1 MRRHLLLFLSLL
13 FGFQMAIAKPVDI
26 SQAQKL
32 GQKFVHANFAKTR
45 QNNDLKLVYTGISSR
60 NEVCFYVFNVG
71 QTGFVIISADDCY
84 RPIVGYSDEGVFE
97 TENMS
102 PELKYYLDN
111 IAEGRSHARI
121 SDQSAEVEAEWQLFA
136 ETGRLLSFN
145 KGKTATYLVQTKW
158 NQDSPYNKFC
168 PLASGGSGGRA
179 YAGCVATA
187 MSQVMKYW
195 NYPEHGMGSH
205 TYIYGHD
212 TLSANFGEATYEFDK
227 MKPSIGLMSP
237 DEDVFPIAWFMYHCG
252 VAVDMM
258 YSASGSG
265 AYSEDVPDVIL
276 KNFGYTNKARLRKRD
291 AYSLEE
297 WQNMLKDSFDQGWP
311 VYYSGSS
318 DDGGHAFVCDGYN
331 DADLFHY
338 NFGWSGSS
346 DGWYVIDEID
356 FNRGAD
362 AIFNYVPAN
371 VFENTAKAVSNF
383 TAVANG
389 DDGFSATL
397 SWINPSLTIGGN
409 TIESLEKIV
418 IVRDDEIVK
427 EIENPAP
434 GAAMTY
440 VDEAGVPMMVNYTIY
455 VVNNGIN
462 GKKAYANSV
471 NLGPTCPWTITT
483 TENWN
488 DGCLSVYNNAGLL
501 LANISSDRSES
512 TDYEVE
518 MSQGLVRFV
527 WTAPADSVNLT
538 FNIKDSENRTIFAF
552 EGASTKMPNGIFFIA
567 NNSCSFSTDVYE
579 APKDLTAETV
589 DTDIV
594 LNWTGI
600 DNPGYGYNIYRDDYL
615 YSMVAN
621 GTTFTDR
628 NAGLENHCY
637 HITAFTA
644 DGESDASNEACANA
658 ETGCAAPKD
667 FHAEVLDN
675 GKTKLTW
682 ATPET
687 DNLSGYIVYR
697 KAFGEDYAKIKLVGP
712 NSNSYNDNAILPTG
726 TFYYYQIKAYYQE
739 SATESAPAMNAEDP
753 KLNYVVVNK
762 TAIPTHLTGTLQEN
776 NEMLLEWDPAY
787 NADSYNVYLNENPI
801 AQEITDNFFSATMN
815 GETTAYSFYVT
826 FYVTGI
832 KNGVESSAS
841 NKVHYGSVNVSENSS
856 IDLQIYPNPTDGKI
870 FVEANGLI
878 SVTVYD
884 ILGQEIMQQSDASG
898 NAVTLNLSGL
908 QSGVYFIKANTAT
921 GNSIQKI
928 ILN

>member
-1 MRRHLLLFLSLL
+1 MRRQFLLFLSLL
-13 FGFQMAIAKPVDI
+13 FVAGVTNAKPVDI
-26 SQAQKL
+26 SRAQKL
-32 GQKFVHANFAKTR
+32 GQKFVLENFANAR
-45 QNNDLKLVYTGISSR
+45 ENNDLKLVYTGVSSR
-60 NEVCFYVFNVG
+60 GEACFYAFNAG
-71 QTGFVIISADDCY
+71 NSGFVIISADDCY
-84 RPIVGYSDEGVFE
+84 RPVVGYSDEGVFE

-102 PELKYYLDN
+102 PELKWYLDN
-111 IAEGRSHARI
+111 IAEGRSQMRK
-121 SDQSAEVEAEWQLFA
+121 SVQSPEVAAEWQLFA

-168 PLASGGSGGRA
+168 PHASGGSGGRA

-205 TYIYGHD
+205 TYVYGGD
-212 TLSANFGEATYEFDK
+212 TLMANFGEATYEFDN
-227 MKPSIGLMSP
+227 MKLSIGIMSP
-237 DEDVFPIAWFMYHCG
+237 EEDVIPIAWFMYHCG
-252 VAVDMM
+252 IAVDMM
-258 YSASGSG
+258 YSGSGSG
-265 AYSEDVPDVIL
+265 AYSEDVPDAIL
-276 KNFGYTNKARLRKRD
+276 KYFGYTNKARLRKRD

-338 NFGWSGSS
+338 NFGWSGSN

-362 AIFNYVPAN
+362 AIFNYVPAE
-371 VFENTAKAVSNF
+371 VFENTAKSVSGF

-397 SWINPSLTIGGN
+397 SWVNPSLTIGGN
-409 TIESLEKIV
+409 NIESLEKV
-418 IVRDDEIVK
+418 IVMRDGEIVNV
-427 EIENPAP
+427 IENPTP

-440 VDEAGVPMMVNYTIY
+440 VDETGVPMMVNYTIY

-462 GKKAYANSV
+462 GKKAYANNV

-483 TENWN
+483 TESWN

-501 LANISSDRSES
+501 LAKISSDRAES

-538 FNIKDSENRTIFAF
+538 FSIKDSENRTVFAF
-552 EGASTKMPNGIFFIA
+552 EGASADMPNGIFFIA
-567 NNSCSFSTDVYE
+567 NNSCSLSTDVYE

-589 DTDIV
+589 GNDIV

-600 DNPGYGYNIYRDDYL
+600 DNPGYGYNIYRDDFL
-615 YSMVAN
+615 YSMVPD
-621 GTTFTDR
+621 GTTFIDR
-628 NAGLENHCY
+628 NAGTENHCY

-644 DGESDASNEACANA
+644 VGESDASNEACANVLS
-658 ETGCAAPKD
+658 EYAAPKD
-667 FHAEVLDN
+667 LHAEVLEN
-675 GKTKLTW
+675 GRVKLTW
-682 ATPET
+682 TAPEVEGF
-687 DNLSGYIVYR
+687 SGYIIYR
-697 KAFGEDYAKIKLVGP
+697 KSFGTEYERIKLAT
-712 NSNSYNDNAILPTG
+712 SNSTSYTDNKTLKEGDI
-726 TFYYYQIKAYYQE
+726 YCYQIVAYYQE
-739 SATESAPAMNAEDP
+739 SATESAPAMNVDDP
-753 KLNYVVVNK
+753 KLNYVVINK
-762 TAIPTHLTGTLQEN
+762 TAIPTHLVGTVQG
-776 NEMLLEWDPAY
+776 NEMLLEWDAAL
-787 NADSYNVYLNENPI
+787 NAETYNVYC
-801 AQEITDNFFSATMN
+801 N
-815 GETTAYSFYVT
+815 GEKVAAEIADNYFTASLDGENTAFT
-826 FYVTGI
+826 FHVTGV

-841 NKVHYGSVNVSENSS
+841 NKVYHGNVGVGENS
-856 IDLQIYPNPTDGKI
+856 IVDLQVYPNPTDGKVI
-870 FVEANGLI
+870 VEANGLV
-878 SVTVYD
+878 SVAVYD
-884 ILGQEIMQQSDASG
+884 VLGQEVMQAYAAD

-908 QSGVYFIKANTAT
+908 QSGVYFVKANTAT

>member
-26 SQAQKL
+26 SQAQRL

-45 QNNDLKLVYTGISSR
+45 QNNDLKLVYTGVSSR
-60 NEVCFYVFNVG
+60 GEACFYVFNVG

-84 RPIVGYSDEGVFE
+84 RPVVGYSDEGVFE

-111 IAEGRSHARI
+111 IAEGRSQVRKNI
-121 SDQSAEVEAEWQLFA
+121 QSPEVAAEWQLLT

-145 KGKTATYLVQTKW
+145 KGKTATYLVQTRW

-227 MKPSIGLMSP
+227 MKLSIGIMSP

-252 VAVDMM
+252 IAVDMM
-258 YSASGSG
+258 YSGSGSG

-276 KNFGYTNKARLRKRD
+276 KYFGYTNKARLRKRD

-362 AIFNYVPAN
+362 AIFNYVPAY
-371 VFENTAKAVSNF
+371 VFEGTAQAVSNF
-383 TAVANG
+383 KAVANG
-389 DDGFSATL
+389 DEGFSATL
-397 SWINPSLTIGGN
+397 SWTNPSLTIGGN
-409 TIESLEKIV
+409 TIESIEKV
-418 IVRDDEIVK
+418 VVMRDDEIVNV
-427 EIENPAP
+427 IENPTP

-440 VDEAGVPMMVNYTIY
+440 IDEAGVPMMVNYTIY
-455 VVNNGIN
+455 VVNQGLN
-462 GKKAYANSV
+462 GKKAFANNV

-483 TENWN
+483 TENWK
-488 DGCLSVYNNAGLL
+488 DGYLSVYNNAGLL
-501 LANISSDRSES
+501 LAKIKADRSES

-527 WTAPADSVNLT
+527 WTAPTDSINLT
-538 FNIKDSENRTIFAF
+538 FSIKDSENKTVFAF
-552 EGASTKMPNGIFFIA
+552 DGVSADMPNGTFFIA
-567 NNSCSFSTDVYE
+567 NNSCGASADIYE
-579 APKDLTAETV
+579 MPQDLTAETV
-589 DTDIV
+589 GNDIV

-644 DGESDASNEACANA
+644 NGESDASNEACANA
-658 ETGCAAPKD
+658 LSEYATPKD
-667 FHAEVLDN
+667 FSGEVLEN
-675 GKTKLTW
+675 GKVKLSW
-682 ATPET
+682 VAPEII
-687 DNLSGYIVYR
+687 DFSGYIIYR
-697 KAFGEDYAKIKLVGP
+697 KSFGSDYERIKLVGKTAT
-712 NSNSYNDNAILPTG
+712 SYTDNTLLKEG
-726 TFYYYQIKAYYQE
+726 DFYYYQIKAYYQE
-739 SATESAPAMNAEDP
+739 SATESAPAMNVDDP
-753 KLNYVVVNK
+753 KLNYVVINK
-762 TAIPTHLTGTLQEN
+762 TAIPTHLMGTVQGG
-776 NEMLLEWDPAY
+776 EMLLEWNPAM
-787 NADSYNVYLNENPI
+787 NAETYNVYCNGEKIANEI
-801 AQEITDNFFSATMN
+801 ADNFF
-815 GETTAYSFYVT
+815 TASLDASITAFT
-826 FYVTGI
+826 FHVTGV
-832 KNGVESSAS
+832 KNCVESSAS
-841 NKVHYGSVNVSENSS
+841 NKVHHGNVGVGENS
-856 IDLQIYPNPTDGKI
+856 IVDLQVYPNPTHGKV
-870 FVEANGLI
+870 FVEADGLV
-878 SVTVYD
+878 SVVVYD
-884 ILGQEIMQQSDASG
+884 VLGQEIMQS
-898 NAVTLNLSGL
+898 NATDNVATLNLSGL
-908 QSGVYFIKANTAT
+908 QSGVYFIKADALT
-921 GNSIQKI
+921 GSSIQKI

>member
-1 MRRHLLLFLSLL
+1 MRRHFLLFLCLL
-13 FGFQMAIAKPVDI
+13 FVTGLTDAKPIDI

-45 QNNDLKLVYTGISSR
+45 QNNDLKLVYTGVASR
-60 NEVCFYVFNVG
+60 GETCFYAFNVG

-84 RPIVGYSDEGVFE
+84 RPVVGYSDEGVFE

-111 IAEGRSHARI
+111 IAEGRSQFRRN
-121 SDQSAEVEAEWQLFA
+121 SQSPEVAAEWQLFA

-145 KGKTATYLVQTKW
+145 RGKTATYLVQTKW

-195 NYPEHGMGSH
+195 NYPEHGSGSH
-205 TYIYGHD
+205 TYIWGGD

-227 MKPSIGLMSP
+227 MKLSIGLMSP

-252 VAVDMM
+252 IAVDMM
-258 YSASGSG
+258 YSGSGSG

-276 KNFGYTNKARLRKRD
+276 KNFGYSNKARLRKRD

-362 AIFNYVPAN
+362 AIFNYVPAY
-371 VFENTAKAVSNF
+371 VFENTAQAVGNF
-383 TAVANG
+383 KAVANG
-389 DDGFSATL
+389 DNGFSATL
-397 SWINPSLTIGGN
+397 SWVNPGLTIGGN
-409 TIESLEKIV
+409 AIESLEQVV
-418 IVRDDEIVK
+418 IMRDEEIISV
-427 EIENPAP
+427 IENPEP
-434 GAAMTY
+434 NAAMSY
-440 VDEAGVPMMVNYTIY
+440 VDQAGIPMMVNYTVY
-455 VVNNGIN
+455 VVCNGTN
-462 GKKAYANSV
+462 GKKAYANNV
-471 NLGPTCPWTITT
+471 NLGPTCPWTVTT

-488 DGCLSVYNNAGLL
+488 DGSLSVYNNAGLL
-501 LANISSDRSES
+501 LAKISADRSES

-527 WTAPADSVNLT
+527 WTAPTDSINLT
-538 FNIKDSENRTIFAF
+538 FSIKDSENRTVFAF
-552 EGASTKMPNGIFFIA
+552 EGASADMPNGTFFIA
-567 NNSCSFSTDVYE
+567 NNSCSFSADVYE

-589 DTDIV
+589 GNDIV

-600 DNPGYGYNIYRDDYL
+600 DNPGYGYNIYRDDNL

-658 ETGCAAPKD
+658 IIECATPKD
-667 FHAEVLDN
+667 FSGEVLET
-675 GKTKLTW
+675 GKVKLSW
-682 ATPET
+682 VAPEII
-687 DNLSGYIVYR
+687 DFSGYIIYR
-697 KAFGEDYAKIKLVGP
+697 KSFGSDYERIKLVGKTVT
-712 NSNSYNDNAILPTG
+712 SYTDNTLLKAG
-726 TFYYYQIKAYYQE
+726 NFYYYQIKAYYQE
-739 SATESAPAMNAEDP
+739 SATESAPAMNVDDP
-753 KLNYVVVNK
+753 KLNYVEINK
-762 TAIPTHLTGTLQEN
+762 TAIPTHLTGTVQGG
-776 NEMLLEWDPAY
+776 EMLLEWNPAL
-787 NADSYNVYLNENPI
+787 NAETYNVYRNGEKI
-801 AQEITDNFFSATMN
+801 ADEIADNFF
-815 GETTAYSFYVT
+815 TASLDASITAFT
-826 FYVTGI
+826 FHVTGV

-841 NKVHYGSVNVSENSS
+841 NKVHHGNVGVGENS
-856 IDLQIYPNPTDGKI
+856 IVDLQVYPNPTHGKI
-870 FVEANGLI
+870 SVEADGLV
-878 SVTVYD
+878 SVVVYD
-884 ILGQEIMQQSDASG
+884 VLGQEIMQSNASD
-898 NAVTLNLSGL
+898 NAATLNLSGL
-908 QSGVYFIKANTAT
+908 QSGVYFIKADALT
-921 GNSIQKI
+921 GSSIQKI